1 MNRWRITWIAL
12 AIAAL
17 AMGVHLS
24 GSRSVPPS
32 IPTRTADLEPAPT
45 VARSPDATAVG
56 PPPVPQRAEQLALEI
71 ERSLVALDPQQRE
84 TAFTY
89 LLPELIRV
97 DAGRAIQMVAR
108 QEAGEAR
115 DALRD
120 ELTRQWIRQDREAA
134 VAWLQSLEND
144 AERRDSATVAVR
156 TLAAGSPA
164 EAIAV
169 ADQFGIGRDD
179 GSLEHIVQ
187 IWATADPEAATRWID
202 SQPPDDPR
210 TKQLRAR
217 IDQVRAQKGVPQ

>member
-1 MNRWRITWIAL
+1 MNRWRITWIVL
-12 AIAAL
+12 AIAVL
-17 AMGVHLS
+17 AAGVLLF
-24 GSRSVPPS
+24 GGRSVPRSTSTP
-32 IPTRTADLEPAPT
+32 TADLEPMPSVPPSLGAAADGT
-45 VARSPDATAVG
+45 
-56 PPPVPQRAEQLALEI
+56 PPVPHRAEQLALEI

-84 TAFTY
+84 TAFAY

-97 DAGRAIQMVAR
+97 DPGRAIQMVAR
-108 QEAGEAR
+108 QEPGEAR

-187 IWATADPEAATRWID
+187 IWATEDPEAATRWIE

-210 TKQLRAR
+210 TQQLRAQIER
-217 IDQVRAQKGVPQ
+217 VQAGKGVPQ